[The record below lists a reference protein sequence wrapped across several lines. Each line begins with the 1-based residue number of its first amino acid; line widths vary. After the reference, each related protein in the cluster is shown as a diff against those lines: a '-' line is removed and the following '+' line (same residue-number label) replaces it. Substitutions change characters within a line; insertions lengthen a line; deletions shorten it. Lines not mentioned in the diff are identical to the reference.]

1 MILTVRGRT
10 AVAGKIHSHH
20 SSAHSPAYSPP
31 TTLPQPPSPSRWQR
45 LRSLHARTPR
55 EHKAP
60 RAPTSP
66 CRFHRS
72 KFNAAPRRRRGTST
86 SRAREPSIPS
96 IPTPKFLHRRS
107 RGTRIARHSP
117 PVPLRPRLISSRRR
131 PRSEGGGGERAHDVR
146 ARRGRRLARRRLRG
160 GRPGVSGIPLRLICS
175 LHSCSR

>member
-1 MILTVRGRT
+1 MILPCVAEQGT
-10 AVAGKIHSHH
+10 AVTGKIHSHH

-72 KFNAAPRRRRGTST
+72 KFNAAPRRRRGTAT

-131 PRSEGGGGERAHDVR
+131 PRSEGGGGSGPMTCARAED
-146 ARRGRRLARRRLRG
+146 A
-160 GRPGVSGIPLRLICS
+160 VSPAADCVAAAPV
-175 LHSCSR
+175 

>member
-1 MILTVRGRT
+1 MILTVRGILFWSSSART
-10 AVAGKIHSHH
+10 AVTSKIHSRQL
-20 SSAHSPAYSPP
+20 HSPAYSPP
-31 TTLPQPPSPSRWQR
+31 TTLLNLPPSLAATATTQP
-45 LRSLHARTPR
+45 ARR

-72 KFNAAPRRRRGTST
+72 KFNAAPRRRRGTAT

-131 PRSEGGGGERAHDVR
+131 PRSEGGGGA
-146 ARRGRRLARRRLRG
+146 G
-160 GRPGVSGIPLRLICS
+160 P
-175 LHSCSR
+175 